1 MNEENPIL
9 ENEGLVLN
17 DKVKSDLIQT
27 AQSAK
32 KMFVAFCISFVNLIF
47 LSKYYLTKGEYFAAF
62 PDDAQRMPNI
72 MAAVSCIVAIA
83 ILIYPAIKLLQFSNA
98 TEKACQTDS
107 TSEAEQGFARLLS
120 FLRFNGVLSIVLCAL
135 PLLFVIIAGIS
146 FGVEEL
152 VHRLCFD

>member
-1 MNEENPIL
+1 MNEGNPIPQ
-9 ENEGLVLN
+9 NEGLVLN

-32 KMFVAFCISFVNLIF
+32 KMFVAFCISFVNLIL
-47 LSKYYLTKGEYFAAF
+47 LSKHYFTKGEHFFYF
-62 PDDAQRMPNI
+62 PDGTQRMANV
-72 MAAVSCIVAIA
+72 MAAVSCFVAIA

-120 FLRFNGVLSIVLCAL
+120 FFRFNGVLSIALCAL
-135 PLLFVIIAGIS
+135 PLLSFIIAAVL

-152 VHRLCFD
+152 LHRAVS